1 MKSLRILVPMH
12 VDLVP
17 PASLKG
23 YSDKEIV
30 EWKTEFDVV
39 TTLREMGHEVQPL
52 GLYDDLGVIRRAIEE
67 WKPDIAFNLLE
78 EFHGNSLFDHHVASY
93 LELMQVPYTGC
104 NPRGLMLAH
113 DKALAKKILSFHRI
127 RTPNFVVLPRGR
139 PVHVPKRLRFP
150 LFVKSLVEEGSYGIA
165 QASIVPTEEKFLE
178 RVEYLHNKLDTPVIA
193 EEYIEGRE
201 FYIALIGNARVSA
214 LTVLELVFEK
224 LPDDVPRIATR
235 KVKWDW
241 EYQKQYGIDVK
252 PARDLA
258 PALRDALR
266 KLGRRIYR
274 VLDISG
280 YARIDV
286 RVTASG
292 EIYVLEANANPDIS
306 FGGEMC
312 IAAEAAG
319 MTYPAL
325 LERILRLGLTY
336 DPLMRR

>member
-1 MKSLRILVPMH
+1 MKRLRILVLMH

-17 PASLKG
+17 PDTLKG
-23 YSDKEIV
+23 YTEKEIV
-30 EWKTEFDVV
+30 EWKTEYDVV
-39 TTLREMGHEVQPL
+39 TTLRAMGHEVMPL
-52 GLYDDLGVIRRAIEE
+52 GLYDDMGVIRRAIEE

-127 RTPNFVVLPRGR
+127 RTPNFVVFPRGR
-139 PVHVPKRLRFP
+139 PVRVPRRLRYP

-165 QASIVPTEEKFLE
+165 QASIVPTEEKLHE
-178 RVEYLHNKLDTPVIA
+178 RVDFLHNRMDTPVIA

-201 FYIALIGNARVSA
+201 FYMALIGNARVEAMS
-214 LTVLELVFEK
+214 VLELVFEK

-241 EYQKQYGIDVK
+241 DYQKQYGIDVK
-252 PARDLA
+252 PAKDLTTQE
-258 PALRDALR
+258 RDALR
-266 KLGRRIYR
+266 KLGRRCYR
-274 VLDISG
+274 LLDMNG

-286 RVTASG
+286 RVTAAG
-292 EIYVLEANANPDIS
+292 ETYVLEANANPDIS

-312 IAAEAAG
+312 IAAEHAG
-319 MTYPAL
+319 TKYPAL
-325 LERILRLGLTY
+325 LEKILRLGLSY
-336 DPLMRR
+336 DPNMRR

>member
-1 MKSLRILVPMH
+1 MKSLRVLVPMH

-17 PASLKG
+17 PESLKG
-23 YSDKEIV
+23 YTEKEIG
-30 EWKTEFDVV
+30 EWKTEYDVV
-39 TTLREMGHEVQPL
+39 STLRDMGHEVQPL
-52 GLYDDLGVIRRAIEE
+52 GLYDDMGVIRRAIEE

-127 RTPNFVVLPRGR
+127 RTPNFVVFPRGR
-139 PVHVPKRLRFP
+139 RVRVPKRLRFP

-165 QASIVPTEEKFLE
+165 QASIVPTEEKLSE
-178 RVEYLHNKLDTPVIA
+178 RVDFLHNRLDTPVIA

-201 FYIALIGNARVSA
+201 FYMALIGNARVEA

-224 LPDDVPRIATR
+224 LPEDVPRIATR

-241 EYQKQYGIDVK
+241 QYQKQYGIDVK
-252 PARDLA
+252 PARDL
-258 PALRDALR
+258 PAAERDALR
-266 KLGRRIYR
+266 KLGKRIYHL
-274 VLDISG
+274 LDMSG

-286 RVTASG
+286 RVTTTG

-319 MTYPAL
+319 TRYPAL
-325 LERILRLGLTY
+325 LERILRLGLSY
-336 DPLMRR
+336 DPRMRR

>member
-1 MKSLRILVPMH
+1 MKPLRILVPMH

-17 PASLKG
+17 PESLKG
-23 YSDKEIV
+23 FSDKEIG
-30 EWKTEFDVV
+30 EWKTEYDVV
-39 TTLREMGHEVQPL
+39 TTLRQMGHEVQPL

-67 WKPDIAFNLLE
+67 WKPDVAFNLLE

-139 PVHVPKRLRFP
+139 PVRVPKRLRFP

-165 QASIVPTEEKFLE
+165 QASIVPNQEKFLE
-178 RVEYLHNKLDTPVIA
+178 RVEFLHNRLDTPVIA

-201 FYIALIGNARVSA
+201 FYVALIGNTRVEA
-214 LTVLELVFEK
+214 LSVLELVFEK
-224 LPDDVPRIATR
+224 LPGDVPRIATR

-241 EYQKQYGIDVK
+241 QYQKQYGIDVK
-252 PARDLA
+252 PAMDLPGAERDT
-258 PALRDALR
+258 LR

-274 VLDISG
+274 VLDLSG

-286 RVTASG
+286 RVTAAG
-292 EIYVLEANANPDIS
+292 EVYVLEANANPDIS

-319 MTYPAL
+319 IPYRKL
-325 LERILRLGLTY
+325 LEKILRLGLGY
-336 DPLMRR
+336 DPKMRR

>member
-1 MKSLRILVPMH
+1 MKPLRILVLMH

-17 PASLKG
+17 PESLKG
-23 YSDKEIV
+23 YTDKEIG
-30 EWKTEFDVV
+30 EWKTEYDVV
-39 TTLREMGHEVQPL
+39 STLREMGHEVQPL
-52 GLYDDLGVIRRAIEE
+52 GLYDDMGVIRRAIEE
-67 WKPDIAFNLLE
+67 WKPDLAFNLLE

-127 RTPNFVVLPRGR
+127 RTPNFVVFPRGR

-165 QASIVPTEEKFLE
+165 QASIVPTEEKLHE
-178 RVEYLHNKLDTPVIA
+178 RVDYLHNKLDTPVIA

-201 FYIALIGNARVSA
+201 FYMALIGNARVEA
-214 LTVLELVFEK
+214 LTVLELVFEN
-224 LPDDVPRIATR
+224 LPEDVPRIATR

-241 EYQKQYGIDVK
+241 QYQKQYGIDVK
-252 PARDLA
+252 PAKDLPTA
-258 PALRDALR
+258 ERDALR
-266 KLGRRIYR
+266 KLAKRIYR
-274 VLDISG
+274 LLDMSG

-286 RVTASG
+286 RVTPAG

-312 IAAEAAG
+312 IAAEAVG
-319 MTYPAL
+319 IKYPAL
-325 LERILRLGLTY
+325 LERILRLGLGY

>member
-1 MKSLRILVPMH
+1 MKPLRILVPMH

-17 PASLKG
+17 PATLKG
-23 YSDKEIV
+23 YTEKEIG
-30 EWKTEFDVV
+30 EWKTEYDVV

-52 GLYDDLGVIRRAIEE
+52 GLYDDMGVIRRAIEE

-127 RTPNFVVLPRGR
+127 RTPNFAVFPRAR
-139 PVHVPKRLRFP
+139 PVRVPRHLRFP

-165 QASIVPTEEKFLE
+165 HASIVPTGEKLQE
-178 RVEYLHNKLDTPVIA
+178 RVAYLHNKLDTPVIA

-201 FYIALIGNARVSA
+201 FYIALIGNARVEA

-241 EYQKQYGIDVK
+241 QYQKQYGIDVK
-252 PARDLA
+252 PARDISEA
-258 PALRDALR
+258 ERDTLR

-274 VLDISG
+274 VLDMSG
-280 YARIDV
+280 YARLDV
-286 RVTASG
+286 RVTAAG
-292 EIYVLEANANPDIS
+292 EIYVLEVNANPDIS

-319 MTYPAL
+319 MKYPVL
-325 LERILRLGLTY
+325 LEKILRLGLTY
-336 DPLMRR
+336 DPQMRR

>member
-1 MKSLRILVPMH
+1 MKPLRILVLMH

-17 PASLKG
+17 PESLKG
-23 YSDKEIV
+23 YSDKEIG
-30 EWKTEFDVV
+30 EWKTEYDVV
-39 TTLREMGHEVQPL
+39 TALRAMGHEVHPL
-52 GLYDDLGVIRRAIEE
+52 GLFDDMGVIRRAIEE

-113 DKALAKKILSFHRI
+113 DKALAKKILSFHRV
-127 RTPNFVVLPRGR
+127 RTPNFAVFRRGR
-139 PVHVPKRLRFP
+139 PVRVPKRQQFP
-150 LFVKSLVEEGSYGIA
+150 MFVKSLVEEGSYGIA
-165 QASIVPTEEKFLE
+165 QASIVTSEEKLVE
-178 RVEYLHNKLDTPVIA
+178 RVEFLLNKLDTPVIA

-201 FYIALIGNARVSA
+201 FYIALLGNARVDA

-224 LPDDVPRIATR
+224 LPEDIPRIATR

-252 PARDLA
+252 PVKDMPIAEREL
-258 PALRDALR
+258 LR
-266 KLGRRIYR
+266 KLGKRIYR
-274 VLDISG
+274 LLDLSG

-286 RVTASG
+286 RVTTGG

-306 FGGEMC
+306 HGGEMC

-319 MTYPAL
+319 IPYQKL
-325 LERILRLGLTY
+325 LEKILRLGLSY
-336 DPLMRR
+336 DPKLRR

>member
-1 MKSLRILVPMH
+1 MKPLRILVPMH

-17 PASLKG
+17 PVSLKG
-23 YSDKEIV
+23 YSEKEIG
-30 EWKTEFDVV
+30 EWKTEYDVV

-139 PVHVPKRLRFP
+139 VVRVPKRLRFP

-165 QASIVPTEEKFLE
+165 QASIVPNEEKFLE
-178 RVEYLHNKLDTPVIA
+178 RVEYLHTRLDTPVIA

-201 FYIALIGNARVSA
+201 FYIALIGNVRVDA

-241 EYQKQYGIDVK
+241 QYQKQYGIDVK
-252 PARDLA
+252 PARDINA
-258 PALRDALR
+258 VERETLR

-274 VLDISG
+274 LLDMSG
-280 YARIDV
+280 YARLDV
-286 RVTASG
+286 RVTAAG
-292 EIYVLEANANPDIS
+292 EVYVLEANANPDIS

-319 MTYPAL
+319 MKYPAL
-325 LERILRLGLTY
+325 LAKILRLGLTY
-336 DPLMRR
+336 DPRMRR

>member
-1 MKSLRILVPMH
+1 MKPLRILVLMH

-23 YSDKEIV
+23 YTEKEIG
-30 EWKTEFDVV
+30 EWRTEYDVV
-39 TTLREMGHEVQPL
+39 TTLREMGHEVHPL
-52 GLYDDLGVIRRAIEE
+52 GLYDDMGVIRRAIEE

-113 DKALAKKILSFHRI
+113 DKALAKKILSFHRV
-127 RTPNFVVLPRGR
+127 RTPNFAVFARGR
-139 PVHVPKRLRFP
+139 PIRVPKKLRFP
-150 LFVKSLVEEGSYGIA
+150 MFIKSLVEEGSYGIA
-165 QASIVPTEEKFLE
+165 QASIVSGAEKLVE
-178 RVEYLHNKLDTPVIA
+178 RVAFLQNKLDTPVIA

-201 FYIALIGNARVSA
+201 FYMALIGNARVDA

-224 LPDDVPRIATR
+224 LPEDVPRIATR

-241 EYQKQYGIDVK
+241 QYQKQYGIDVK
-252 PARDLA
+252 PAKDLA
-258 PALRDALR
+258 VAESEALR
-266 KLGRRIYR
+266 KLGKRIYR
-274 VLDISG
+274 LLDLSG

-286 RVTASG
+286 RVTTGG

-306 FGGEMC
+306 LGGEMC

-319 MTYPAL
+319 MKYPAL
-325 LERILRLGLTY
+325 LEKILRLGLGY
-336 DPLMRR
+336 DPQLRR